1 MNTKKENAW
10 AGWRKLIILPFPPV
24 FDADFSMISP
34 HVPTTSWPGKLRI
47 LMALSLGV
55 GSASVLPAADNATVS
70 LAEREIQKR
79 SQQLGDQIQKL
90 EAADKL
96 LIEKQAG
103 AAYKAYEEVFQT
115 VPDIPT
121 AQALRSVALEGYIRA
136 GLVRARELANA
147 GDYPAANQIL
157 DTLDRP
163 GIAKGDRRIYQ
174 LRAVI
179 ADPDRFP
186 PALTAK
192 HIENVQEVQRLLTL
206 GASQQETGMY
216 DAAIDTYEDVLRIDP
231 TNSAARRGLERVER
245 ERARYF
251 TAAKDQRR
259 ASMLN
264 GVSELWEDKPKLT
277 RAQIAEL
284 SEGARMGLQGA
295 STGQSGKA
303 NMAEK
308 LRDLRIA
315 KVDFSGAT
323 LEEVLEYL
331 RVRARDVDSTGKGI
345 DFVMGLPS
353 DTALKPVSLS
363 LVDVPVEEVLRY
375 ATEVAGVTYR
385 VEEFAVRIVSLTDT
399 STTLVSRNFRVPP
412 DFISSAAVDPAAQ
425 APADPFAAA
434 GAAASTGIQRRMG
447 AKEFLES
454 RGIVFPEGGGAN
466 YSPATNMLIV
476 RTTAQNMELVDS
488 LVQQSLNSAPK
499 MAVIEVKLLEIGGG
513 KLEEMGFDWLLGG
526 FGGEVVAGG
535 GSVGNQLTN
544 LFGLT
549 EFPAVAGL
557 NKGAMGPVTAGLR
570 SSADLDANRTIENI
584 LYGAV
589 NSTAERSPGVF
600 SLAGVFTEP
609 QFQVVVRALDQ
620 KDGLDLVAKPSV
632 VTKSGQKASVEIVR
646 ELIYPTEFDPP
657 QIPTNVGSNITIIIN
672 GVVQPSP
679 PPPPI
684 PVTPTTPTAFETRR
698 VGVVL
703 DVEPVISEDGRSV
716 DVTLTPEFVEF
727 VGFVNYGSPISTV
740 AFSPP
745 ALDLA
750 PTRVELTP
758 NTILQPIFAT
768 KKIVSSVKVYDGSTI
783 VLGGLISDQ
792 EIMIDDHVP
801 VIGKLPVIGKA
812 FQSKVKQR
820 RMKNMLM
827 FVTVKVVDPS
837 GNRVNP
843 Q

>member
-1 MNTKKENAW
+1 
-10 AGWRKLIILPFPPV
+10 
-24 FDADFSMISP
+24 MISP
-34 HVPTTSWPGKLRI
+34 HVPITFWPGKLRT
-47 LMALSLGV
+47 LMALGLGV
-55 GSASVLPAADNATVS
+55 AAVAMMPAADFSTAS

-79 SQQLGDQIQKL
+79 SQYLGDQIQKL

-96 LIEKQAG
+96 LIERQSA

-121 AQALRSVALEGYIRA
+121 ARALRSVALEGYLRA

-147 GDYPAANQIL
+147 GDYPAAIQIL
-157 DTLDRP
+157 DTLDRE
-163 GIAKGDRRIYQ
+163 GVARGDRGIRE
-174 LRAVI
+174 LRLVI
-179 ADPDRFP
+179 TDPDRYP
-186 PALTAK
+186 PALTPK
-192 HIENVQEVQRLLTL
+192 HIENVKEVQRLLTL
-206 GASQQETGMY
+206 GASQQETGMF
-216 DAAIDTYEDVLRIDP
+216 DAALSTYEDVLRIDP
-231 TNSAARRGLERVER
+231 TNSAARRGMERVER
-245 ERARYF
+245 ERTRYF
-251 TAAKDQRR
+251 TAAKDQQRSR
-259 ASMLN
+259 MLN

-277 RAQIAEL
+277 RAEIAEL
-284 SEGARMGLQGA
+284 SAGARMGMEGA
-295 STGQSGKA
+295 PTGQSGKA
-303 NMAEK
+303 SVAEK

-331 RVRARDVDSTGKGI
+331 RVRSRDVDPAGKGI
-345 DFVMGLPS
+345 DFVMGLPA
-353 DTALKPVSLS
+353 DTSTRPVSLS

-375 ATEVAGVTYR
+375 ATEVSGVSYR
-385 VEEFAVRIVSLTDT
+385 VEEFAVRVVSLTDT
-399 STTLVSRNFRVPP
+399 STILVSRNFRVPP

-425 APADPFAAA
+425 APADPFAGA
-434 GAAASTGIQRRMG
+434 GAAATTGIQRRMG

-454 RGIVFPEGGGAN
+454 RGIVFTEGGGAN
-466 YSPATNMLIV
+466 YNPVTNMLMV
-476 RTTAQNMELVDS
+476 RTTAKNMEMVDS

-499 MAVIEVKLLEIGGG
+499 MAVIEVKLLEINSG

-526 FGGEVVAGG
+526 FGTDVQLGG
-535 GSVGNQLTN
+535 GTGGNQQSN
-544 LFGLT
+544 LFGAT
-549 EFPAVAGL
+549 EFPVVAGL
-557 NKGAMGPVTAGLR
+557 NKGSMGPLTAGLR
-570 SSADLDANRTIENI
+570 SSSDLDANRTIENV

-589 NSTAERSPGVF
+589 SSSAERSPGVF

-620 KDGLDLVAKPSV
+620 KDGMDLVAKPSV

-657 QIPTNVGSNITIIIN
+657 QIPTNVGNNVQVFIN
-672 GVVQPSP
+672 GVLQPSP
-679 PPPPI
+679 PAPPI

-716 DVTLTPEFVEF
+716 DVTLTPEFTEF
-727 VGFVNYGSPISTV
+727 VGFVNYGTPISTV
-740 AFSPP
+740 TF
-745 ALDLA
+745 A
-750 PTRVELTP
+750 PVGINLGPSRVELTP
-758 NTILQPIFAT
+758 NTILQPIFST
-768 KKIVSSVKVYDGSTI
+768 KKIVSSVKVYDGATI

-801 VIGKLPVIGKA
+801 VIGKLPLIGKA
-812 FQSKVKQR
+812 FQSRVKQR
-820 RMKNMLM
+820 RLKNMLM
-827 FVTVKVVDPS
+827 FVSVKVVDPS

>member
-1 MNTKKENAW
+1 
-10 AGWRKLIILPFPPV
+10 
-24 FDADFSMISP
+24 
-34 HVPTTSWPGKLRI
+34 
-47 LMALSLGV
+47 MALGLGV
-55 GSASVLPAADNATVS
+55 GSASMLPAADSTAS

-79 SQQLGDQIQKL
+79 SQMLGDQIQKL

-96 LIEKQAG
+96 LIERQSG

-121 AQALRSVALEGYIRA
+121 ARALRSVALEGYLRA

-157 DTLDRP
+157 DTLDRQ
-163 GIAKGDRRIYQ
+163 GVARGDRGIHE

-186 PALTAK
+186 PALTPK
-192 HIENVQEVQRLLTL
+192 HIQNVQEVQRLLTL
-206 GASQQETGMY
+206 GASQHETGMY
-216 DAAIDTYEDVLRIDP
+216 DAALVTYEDVLRIDP
-231 TNSAARRGLERVER
+231 SNSAARRGMERVER
-245 ERARYF
+245 ERDRYL

-259 ASMLN
+259 SSMLN

-284 SEGARMGLQGA
+284 SAGARMGMEGA
-295 STGQSGKA
+295 SAGKSGKTTITD
-303 NMAEK
+303 K

-331 RVRARDVDSTGKGI
+331 RVRARDVDPTGKGI
-345 DFVMGLPS
+345 DFVMGLPE
-353 DTALKPVSLS
+353 DTSLRPVSLS
-363 LVDVPVEEVLRY
+363 LIDVPVEEVLRY
-375 ATEVAGVTYR
+375 ATEVSGVSYR

-399 STTLVSRNFRVPP
+399 STSLVSRSFRVPP

-434 GAAASTGIQRRMG
+434 GAAATTTGIQRRMG

-454 RGIVFPEGGGAN
+454 RGIVFTEGGGASYN
-466 YSPATNMLIV
+466 PVTNMLSV
-476 RTTAQNMELVDS
+476 RTTAKNMEMVDS

-499 MAVIEVKLLEIGGG
+499 MAVIEVKLLEISGG
-513 KLEEMGFDWLLGG
+513 KLEETGFDWLLGG
-526 FGGEVVAGG
+526 FGTDVQLGG
-535 GSVGNQLTN
+535 GTGGNQLSN
-544 LFGLT
+544 LFGAT
-549 EFPAVAGL
+549 EFPVVAGL
-557 NKGAMGPVTAGLR
+557 NKGSMGPLTAGLR

-584 LYGAV
+584 LYGSV
-589 NSTAERSPGVF
+589 NSTAERSPGIF

-609 QFQVVVRALDQ
+609 QFQVVVRALNQ

-632 VTKSGQKASVEIVR
+632 ITKSGQKASVEIVR

-657 QIPTNVGSNITIIIN
+657 QIPTNLGSNVQTFIN
-672 GVVQPSP
+672 GVLQPSP

-716 DVTLTPEFVEF
+716 DVTLTPEFTEF
-727 VGFVNYGSPISTV
+727 VGFVNYGTPISTI
-740 AFSPP
+740 AYSPAGSNLP
-745 ALDLA
+745 

-768 KKIVSSVKVYDGSTI
+768 KKIVSSVKVYDGATI
-783 VLGGLISDQ
+783 VLGGVISDQ

-801 VIGKLPVIGKA
+801 VIGKLPVIGRA

-827 FVTVKVVDPS
+827 FVSVKVVDPS

-843 Q
+843 